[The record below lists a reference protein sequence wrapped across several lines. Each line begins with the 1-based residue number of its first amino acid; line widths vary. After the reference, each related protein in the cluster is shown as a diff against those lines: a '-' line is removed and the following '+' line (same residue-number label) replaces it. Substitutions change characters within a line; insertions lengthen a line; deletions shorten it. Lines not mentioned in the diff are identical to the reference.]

1 VQDIGDST
9 MSTVSFSMRIDEK
22 LKKRLDRLAKGA
34 ERPASFLVTK
44 AVEQMVEEL
53 EDRQKT
59 IVESFEGDDDGIFVS
74 EASVDS
80 WVRSW
85 ASDKRLPKPK
95 PDIFPDARRK

>member
-1 VQDIGDST
+1 

-59 IVESFEGDDDGIFVS
+59 VTEAFDDEEDGVFVS
-74 EASVDS
+74 EESVDA

-85 ASDKRLPKPK
+85 ASDKRLAKPK
-95 PDIFPDARRK
+95 PDIFPVNSRK

>member
-1 VQDIGDST
+1 

-59 IVESFEGDDDGIFVS
+59 VTEAFDDEEDGVFVS
-74 EASVDS
+74 EESVDA

-85 ASDKRLPKPK
+85 ASDKRLAKPK
-95 PDIFPDARRK
+95 PDIFPANSRK